1 MAVDLDDVMLKRDSL
16 FFWRPPRIVSMA
28 DVSAMDAEEWSEVYT
43 TDTIDPE
50 VVDYLL
56 ARFITRAEM
65 EH

>member
-1 MAVDLDDVMLKRDSL
+1 MAVDLDDAKLKRDSL

-43 TDTIDPE
+43 TDIIEPD
-50 VVDYLL
+50 VVEHLL
-56 ARFITRAEM
+56 ARFIARSEL

>member
-1 MAVDLDDVMLKRDSL
+1 
-16 FFWRPPRIVSMA
+16 MA

-43 TDTIDPE
+43 TDTIEPD

-56 ARFITRAEM
+56 ARFIARSEL